1 MSENEFRVQCPNCL
15 EEFDK
20 PDEFS
25 KIPRHDFKKAG
36 KTLDCPGSFT
46 LGVPVITPLGPPKH

>member
-1 MSENEFRVQCPNCL
+1 MSSDEYKVQCPYCF

-25 KIPRHDFKKAG
+25 RLPRHDYKKPDRP
-36 KTLDCPGSFT
+36 LDCPGSFT
-46 LGVPVITPLGPPKH
+46 IGVPIITPPGPPKH